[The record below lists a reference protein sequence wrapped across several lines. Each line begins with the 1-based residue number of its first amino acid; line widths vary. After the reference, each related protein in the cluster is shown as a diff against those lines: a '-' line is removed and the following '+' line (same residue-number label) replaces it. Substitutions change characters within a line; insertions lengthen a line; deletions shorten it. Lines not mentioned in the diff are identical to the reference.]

1 MAELKEKQDVLGLSE
16 GFADKESTSTLMRNL
31 DKFLDFS
38 AWVIWYPDLFLD
50 LNTPA
55 EGGIKLHLDQRV
67 FLRCNTR
74 FFSEYGCFPR
84 GYGKTLLE
92 VLGMMI
98 VGIRYPYI
106 TLTMSAQ
113 TKDNA
118 IKILKEKYDEIIRFY
133 PFFANEV
140 AYTSFT
146 KNDCKIVFNN
156 EAKIDVLANSQS
168 SKGLRRKRLSI
179 EESALMDN
187 FTFEDAMKPLT
198 EVPRNTC
205 GKLSTQNPQE
215 LNGQIHFFTTPSFR
229 GSDEY
234 QRSLGMVRSM
244 RDLQGD
250 IVIGSDWK
258 LPCWYGRGSSK
269 KQILKKKRE
278 MSPISFDMN
287 YGGKWTGTS
296 SGALVGVNKLMNCR
310 TLTEPVLESESDD
323 DEFYIGVDVA
333 RSEKKTNNQSSVAVG
348 RVIRDKK
355 NRNRIITVQLV
366 NLIHI
371 PNYYN
376 FATQACTVKKIQ
388 KLYNAEAVVVDVNG
402 LGVGLAEELM
412 KINFDPKTGI
422 TYGSWDTINTSDE
435 PEEKNAPK
443 ILFDLKAQGINT
455 KIIANFISMVDS
467 NKLQFLESRR
477 GGDYEIKTDD
487 DIMSKV
493 MPYVQEE
500 LFFQEVNNLKLKQ
513 SGKNLSIERVVRGID
528 KDRFSAVAYMLY
540 YINEY
545 KGIFTEEKKV
555 NSQSYVEMLKK
566 INRRPRMY

>member
-1 MAELKEKQDVLGLSE
+1 MAELKEKQDVLGLNE

-477 GGDYEIKTDD
+477 GGDYEIKTVD